1 MSPKFGEI
9 AGIENGRDITRGYIQ
24 NMGMYI
30 PTQDKILNLKS
41 GGDLSLYEQV
51 AQDDRVK
58 SCLQQRFAGLTSK
71 EIEVLPGGDKRI
83 DKQAADHLKMQ
94 LDRLNWDNTTEKMQ
108 WGVFYGYSV
117 AEMLWG
123 KEDDKVIIQAI
134 RVRNRRRFKFGID
147 QLPLL
152 ISFDNPLGETLPEQK
167 FWHFCV
173 GADHDDEPYGLGL
186 AHWLYWLTWF
196 KRNDLHQRKNARIS
210 ALARFRPGDCR
221 MRSVGVTGRSQ
232 I

>member
-173 GADHDDEPYGLGL
+173 GANH
-186 AHWLYWLTWF
+186 
-196 KRNDLHQRKNARIS
+196 S
-210 ALARFRPGDCR
+210 A
-221 MRSVGVTGRSQ
+221 
-232 I
+232 